1 MSCTYKVLL
10 VDDDPRVLEMLADIF
25 SEQYS
30 TLLAASGAES
40 VDLVNAHDDI
50 GVVVMDIKMAGMDG
64 ITAARNIRQIRPDT
78 PIIFHTGYPGDYEE
92 SHIDENEKPFDYI
105 EKGNSIGRLKR
116 SVGNALASYSVGR
129 DVRQLQQHAEAAH
142 GIIGRS
148 PAMMEIFRLIQRVG
162 ASNAKVMILG
172 ETGTG
177 KELVARA
184 IHDQSSRSGKRIA
197 IFNCNHKSPDLVQ
210 SELFG
215 HIKGAFTDA
224 IADRV
229 GIFEYADQGTLFL
242 DEIGDLDFQTQAKL
256 LRAVETGEYSR
267 LGESEVHISKIR
279 VICATNRDLE
289 AMTSSGHFREDL
301 YYRLKGI
308 QIRLPALRDRR
319 EDIPLLVERFIDRF
333 TIEQDLPPKFV
344 DPEALRLLV
353 AYDWPGNVR
362 QLLDTVETLLVLTES
377 DIIMVDD
384 VQKCLRLGAC
394 DPFARPKSLTA
405 QMKEYRRKLIIEA
418 LCATEN
424 NVAEAAR
431 MLEVDKSNL
440 RKWCLELKIPLR

>member
-1 MSCTYKVLL
+1 MSGTYKVLL

-25 SEQYS
+25 SEQYF
-30 TLLAASGAES
+30 TLLASSGAES
-40 VDLVNAHDDI
+40 VDLINKHDDI

-64 ITAARNIRQIRPDT
+64 ITAARNIRQIKPDT

-92 SHIDENEKPFDYI
+92 CHIDENEKPFDYI

-116 SVGNALASYSVGR
+116 SVGNALASFSMGR
-129 DVRQLQQHAEAAH
+129 DVQRLQQHAESAY
-142 GIIGRS
+142 GLIGRS
-148 PAMMEIFRLIQRVG
+148 SAMMEIFRLIEKVA
-162 ASNAKVMILG
+162 ASDTKVMILG

-184 IHDQSSRSGKRIA
+184 IHNRSSRFGKRWA
-197 IFNCNHKSPDLVQ
+197 VFNCNHKSADLVQ

-242 DEIGDLDFQTQAKL
+242 DEIGDLDFTTQAKL

-267 LGESEVHISKIR
+267 LGESDVRISKIR
-279 VICATNRDLE
+279 LICATNKDLE
-289 AMTSSGHFREDL
+289 AMAHSGRFREDL

-308 QIRLPALRDRR
+308 QIHLPALRDRR
-319 EDIPLLVERFIDRF
+319 EDIPLLVSRFIDRF
-333 TIEQDLPPKFV
+333 TIEQDQPPKFV

-353 AYDWPGNVR
+353 SYDWPGNVR

-384 VQKCLRLGAC
+384 VRKCLRLGAC
-394 DPFARPKSLTA
+394 DPSARPRGLTA
-405 QMKEYRRKLIIEA
+405 QMKDHRRNLIIEA
-418 LCATEN
+418 LCATGN
-424 NVAEAAR
+424 NIAEASR

-440 RKWCLELKIPLR
+440 RKWCVELKIPLG